1 MKFSEA
7 FSLLAAKKSLD
18 SPSARAAFGAILRGE
33 WTPVQVGA
41 FVASLRA
48 LGAETEEVIAAGAEA
63 MREAMTPIAHER
75 DVVIDTCG
83 TGGDGSGSLNISTAA
98 AIVVAACG
106 VAVAKHGNRSVSSR
120 CGSADVIEA
129 LGIPIDLTPDMQSAL
144 LRDVGITFLFAPA
157 HHPALK
163 HAGAAR
169 KELGVRTI
177 FNALGPLANPARA
190 THQLVGVY
198 DDALRPVM
206 ARALGKLGVKRAWVV
221 RAEDGLD
228 EISTDAPTRV
238 SELREDGTVHER
250 LITADEFE
258 SPPKIQRSI
267 EGRSADANATEI
279 AAIFDR
285 HVDEHPAKSSV
296 VINAAAALLVAGLES
311 DPRAA
316 TLRAR
321 AAIDRGDAKEKLWS
335 WRKAA
340 RKLAGLE

>member
-1 MKFSEA
+1 
-7 FSLLAAKKSLD
+7 
-18 SPSARAAFGAILRGE
+18 
-33 WTPVQVGA
+33 
-41 FVASLRA
+41 
-48 LGAETEEVIAAGAEA
+48 
-63 MREAMTPIAHER
+63 
-75 DVVIDTCG
+75 
-83 TGGDGSGSLNISTAA
+83 
-98 AIVVAACG
+98 
-106 VAVAKHGNRSVSSR
+106 SSR

-129 LGIPIDLTPDMQSAL
+129 LGIPIDLTPEMQSTL
-144 LRDVGITFLFAPA
+144 LRDVGIAFLFAPA

-198 DDALRPVM
+198 DDALRSVM

-250 LITADEFE
+250 VVHALEFE
-258 SPPKIQRSI
+258 SPQKIRRSI
-267 EGRSADANATEI
+267 EGSSAEANAAEI
-279 AAIFDR
+279 TAIFDR
-285 HVDEHPAKSSV
+285 GSGEHPAKSSV
-296 VINAAAALLVAGLES
+296 VINAGAALLVAGVES
-311 DPRAA
+311 DPRTA
-316 TLRAR
+316 TERAR
-321 AAIDRGDAKEKLWS
+321 AAIDRGDAKDTLS
-335 WRKAA
+335 TWRAAA